1 MDTRARRRIEISF
14 SAVWSPNKSK
24 IWEVMAAIRYRSW
37 YGLAG
42 NEKGEMNQWPME
54 GNDQG
59 KMLTALE
66 QGDIEYIGVGGW
78 GKGVLVNY

>member
-1 MDTRARRRIEISF
+1 
-14 SAVWSPNKSK
+14 
-24 IWEVMAAIRYRSW
+24 
-37 YGLAG
+37 
-42 NEKGEMNQWPME
+42 MNQWPME